1 MRWISIISCL
11 FFVLFCYFIQAT
23 FQQFDSVHAIVTG
36 RDYLILKGITGYEP
50 VLIAV
55 CSMFSYKGG
64 AWRESPT
71 ADDAIG
77 FIYLFIYLL
86 FFCVWRVFASFNHSV
101 RCESKKIKNPLSAPS
116 VAPLGS
122 LWLLF
127 HPDGKDT
134 HSDIASTLSLSHPP
148 SHILPHFP
156 RFLFE
161 AGGCV
166 LVLCGAA
173 FNCTVIHCA

>member
-1 MRWISIISCL
+1 M
-11 FFVLFCYFIQAT
+11 FFVLYCYFIQPT
-23 FQQFDSVHAIVTG
+23 FQQFDLVHAIVTG
-36 RDYLILKGITGYEP
+36 RDYLILKGATGCEP
-50 VLIAV
+50 VRIAV

-64 AWRESPT
+64 AWRESLT

-77 FIYLFIYLL
+77 FIYLFICSFL
-86 FFCVWRVFASFNHSV
+86 CVWRVFASFNHSV
-101 RCESKKIKNPLSAPS
+101 RCESKKIQNPHQRFLLRAWH
-116 VAPLGS
+116 
-122 LWLLF
+122 LWEAFGCCFILM
-127 HPDGKDT
+127 GKT
-134 HSDIASTLSLSHPP
+134 PALTSHRLSLSHPP